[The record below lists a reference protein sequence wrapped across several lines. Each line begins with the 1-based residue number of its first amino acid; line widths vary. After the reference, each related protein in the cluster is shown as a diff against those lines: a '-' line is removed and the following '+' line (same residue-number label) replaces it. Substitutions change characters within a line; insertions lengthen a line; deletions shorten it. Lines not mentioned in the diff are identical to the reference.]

1 MNKLSERAKKSKL
14 NIKKESEK
22 TEKLTAISR
31 TAYSQ
36 IRSFRLDDA
45 SWNNLSLLLEKINS
59 QSSRKVSASRLIK
72 ALIQIGIKSKEENVI
87 QALKEISF

>member
-1 MNKLSERAKKSKL
+1 
-14 NIKKESEK
+14 
-22 TEKLTAISR
+22 
-31 TAYSQ
+31 
-36 IRSFRLDDA
+36 LDDA